1 MKIIPCVASCVQPGT
16 SPLPLVSAWLLK
28 WPGKQSS
35 NAVVAKNPETLK
47 ILRLRQGWL
56 ATLFSREQLVK
67 VAEATHTHTHNN
79 HAQQAAQAAVSCC
92 GDGHAQQGPASNVA
106 TAQSV
111 PERGRVPPPANPS
124 ASTTNRLMVGLL
136 LGAPSGSNRTHLSPL
151 SISYSTRFSDAQGLC
166 NFLTCKRCFFCS
178 SGGQHPHLQSGVGR
192 THPGP
197 PGRPPA
203 SHWHRGRAR
212 DSGCLRKLRKRLRR
226 ANALRKA
233 GRSTPGAARHHFTSA
248 PAP

>member
-1 MKIIPCVASCVQPGT
+1 MSSLARA
-16 SPLPLVSAWLLK
+16 LPLVSAWLLK

-47 ILRLRQGWL
+47 ILRLRQSWL
-56 ATLFSREQLVK
+56 VTLFSREQLVK
-67 VAEATHTHTHNN
+67 VAEATHTHTHTHNN

-111 PERGRVPPPANPS
+111 PERRRVPPPANPKRKHDQPLNGRLAPWS
-124 ASTTNRLMVGLL
+124 AEWQQPHSSE
-136 LGAPSGSNRTHLSPL
+136 PSVHFLFYAVFRRTRALQLPHLQAL
-151 SISYSTRFSDAQGLC
+151 
-166 NFLTCKRCFFCS
+166 FFCS
-178 SGGQHPHLQSGVGR
+178 SGGQHPHLQGRVGR

-203 SHWHRGRAR
+203 GHWHRGRAR

-233 GRSTPGAARHHFTSA
+233 GRSTPAAARHHFTSA